1 MGTAGIHNQGG
12 LLQAQ
17 GFLRKHKNPKGSL
30 AGWKGKWEKTR
41 GKRTLENKE
50 HFHLPLPSP
59 LPCLPRDSFQA
70 QQRKTLLQGE
80 KWFIKTRKASCFSF
94 SHAGEPTNR
103 FFPQKEANPY
113 NVLKVQR
120 LNESFWPFTETQETP
135 PKPEEKISFHRGGRA
150 LEELPRDI
158 PNPPEKFWGSSI
170 SIYYKPHRKNIS
182 FSSSSTDSLSSP
194 GLFMF

>member
-80 KWFIKTRKASCFSF
+80 KRFIKTRKASCFSF

-135 PKPEEKISFHRGGRA
+135 PKPEEKNFFSQRWQSPGRA
-150 LEELPRDI
+150 AQRHP
-158 PNPPEKFWGSSI
+158 
-170 SIYYKPHRKNIS
+170 KPTRKILGFFNFNILQTPQKEY
-182 FSSSSTDSLSSP
+182 FFL
-194 GLFMF
+194 LLLH